1 MGKGTG
7 KKPPPIGIVKQGKAA
22 ITAYFDSLKKET
34 LPLNEVKVLL
44 VGDSAA
50 GKTSLV
56 NRLLKSFYRV
66 SCKTNEGF
74 DALVP
79 ALEKALSQVEMIG
92 TTWATSWPRKSASL
106 ISTMTPR

>member
-66 SCKTNEGF
+66 SCKTN
-74 DALVP
+74 V
-79 ALEKALSQVEMIG
+79 
-92 TTWATSWPRKSASL
+92 SAQ
-106 ISTMTPR
+106 ISTSFQEPGNLSEYSNILKIKNKGVF